1 MTIRSLGLE
10 VMLRRSTGMGSI
22 VPGSRRYTKGRR
34 FEGEIVERRKRNTDW
49 MASRARTPSILRSR
63 EQRNDAGS
71 DEE

>member
-22 VPGSRRYTKGRR
+22 VPGSRRYAKGRS
-34 FEGEIVERRKRNTDW
+34 FEGEIVEGRKPNTDW
-49 MASRARTPSILRSR
+49 MASRSRTLSILRSR
-63 EQRNDAGS
+63 KDRDDAGS